1 MWTTAVPFKVSFD
14 PPARGEGGRDSGVG
28 DFGPVEKGTEG
39 FRGFG
44 LALGVR
50 LGRRIFGHHQCR
62 RIQRDLEG
70 CAGGVHPRVIDGH
83 ADCSHDGYSDDR
95 HQWGYTAPGV
105 LEETGQHAAHP
116 TVVKTTYLQSSSIWG
131 YPP

>member
-1 MWTTAVPFKVSFD
+1 MKNGCHRS
-14 PPARGEGGRDSGVG
+14 VG
-28 DFGPVEKGTEG
+28 DFGPVEEGAEG
-39 FRGFG
+39 FCGFR
-44 LALGVR
+44 LSFGVR
-50 LGRRIFGHHQCR
+50 LGRRIFGHHQRC

-83 ADCSHDGYSDDR
+83 ADCSHHGYSDDR

-116 TVVKTTYLQSSSIWG
+116 TVVKTTYL
-131 YPP
+131 